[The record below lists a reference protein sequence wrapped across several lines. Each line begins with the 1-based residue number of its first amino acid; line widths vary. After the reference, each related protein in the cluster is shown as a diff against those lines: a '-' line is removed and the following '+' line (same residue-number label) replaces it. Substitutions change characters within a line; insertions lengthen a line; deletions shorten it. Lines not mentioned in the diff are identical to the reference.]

1 MSFLSKLKTVAKV
14 AALPLTAP
22 LKLQA
27 KIGSAAL
34 RTVARAVP
42 MPGGGAK
49 PPAPAAMRGSPPADS
64 PSGAALP
71 FSLNWRNA
79 STSGASWRGASV
91 PDGGYAPE
99 PAPTPQ
105 QASWFPSIA
114 AAVSSTPPAPSP
126 WGQPASPYGALAPA
140 PQYVP
145 GGYAP
150 PAPYAPAPAP
160 TWTAPPT
167 PPPSWGGGY
176 SGGGGGDGYSGGGGG
191 RGPYS
196 GGGGG
201 YDSSEYDLTPDDYP
215 SESTDE
221 EQLGDAD
228 ATAIDYGAWL
238 GDAGGLGDWKS
249 SLLSVVKGAASGA
262 LTATAGALTPKPSAA
277 ALAAARPAGMSMG
290 VKLAIGAAVAAPLV
304 FLALRRA
311 KPARAHNPGRRR
323 RRRTSR
329 R

>member
-14 AALPLTAP
+14 AILPVTAP

-27 KIGSAAL
+27 KIGSRVL
-34 RTVARAVP
+34 STVARAVP

-49 PPAPAAMRGSPPADS
+49 PAAPAAMRGSPPADS
-64 PSGAALP
+64 SSGSALP
-71 FSLNWRNA
+71 FRL
-79 STSGASWRGASV
+79 SWRGSSV
-91 PDGGYAPE
+91 PSGGYAPE
-99 PAPTPQ
+99 AAPTQQ

-114 AAVSSTPPAPSP
+114 AAVSNVQPPQPSPYGYAPAPTPYGYAPAPS
-126 WGQPASPYGALAPA
+126 AA
-140 PQYVP
+140 YVP
-145 GGYAP
+145 GAP
-150 PAPYAPAPAP
+150 VPTSYAPAPAP

-176 SGGGGGDGYSGGGGG
+176 SGGGGGGA
-191 RGPYS
+191 PYS

-201 YDSSEYDLTPDDYP
+201 GYDPGEYDLQPDDYP
-215 SESTDE
+215 SESTDD
-221 EQLGDAD
+221 EQLGDED
-228 ATAIDYGAWL
+228 ATAIDYRAWL

-290 VKLAIGAAVAAPLV
+290 VKLAIGAAVAVPLAYMV
-304 FLALRRA
+304 LRRGQQ
-311 KPARAHNPGRRR
+311 PARARNPGRRRR